1 MKAYFA
7 STLVAVF
14 ASAQES
20 EGCPYVTKN
29 EETGLLDIE
38 GLFHTWSIKDVDDQ
52 AVIDWATNKEAE
64 YEAVDQMWVDAMEGL
79 INEVATPWNDF
90 VARAEEIAN
99 TARALDVSTTE
110 EVVRFVTE
118 NTYIEGQSLSELY
131 PKIDELLLA
140 MQEESAS
147 LEERFNLDAIEA
159 TPVSLWKS
167 EYPGENIGAAF
178 VSWGFDPVIVN
189 SWLSD
194 TSASWEQL
202 QHEQQIAEAQLAMGQ
217 VQEAASYAE
226 GILDNMM
233 ADLVA
238 ANEGHMAAI
247 EEAANAKVEEL
258 KLEIE
263 EKAHA
268 DIAEL
273 EAFVEVALA
282 ELKAATAAGIEM
294 LGESIEETL
303 ESIDEAAEEL
313 DEMESSQSESDIEVE
328 DAEDATVSLLA
339 AEVEVAAEPKIPSS
353 SYVYAGMGLAG
364 VATAAYFMMKKQK

>member
-1 MKAYFA
+1 M
-7 STLVAVF
+7 
-14 ASAQES
+14 
-20 EGCPYVTKN
+20 
-29 EETGLLDIE
+29 
-38 GLFHTWSIKDVDDQ
+38 
-52 AVIDWATNKEAE
+52 
-64 YEAVDQMWVDAMEGL
+64 
-79 INEVATPWNDF
+79 
-90 VARAEEIAN
+90 
-99 TARALDVSTTE
+99 
-110 EVVRFVTE
+110 
-118 NTYIEGQSLSELY
+118 
-131 PKIDELLLA
+131 
-140 MQEESAS
+140 
-147 LEERFNLDAIEA
+147 
-159 TPVSLWKS
+159 
-167 EYPGENIGAAF
+167 
-178 VSWGFDPVIVN
+178 
-189 SWLSD
+189 
-194 TSASWEQL
+194 
-202 QHEQQIAEAQLAMGQ
+202 
-217 VQEAASYAE
+217 QEAASYAE

-282 ELKAATAAGIEM
+282 ELKATTAAGIEM

-364 VATAAYFMMKKQK
+364 VATAAYFMMKPFDLDHLGEQVRQIKHAGDPINRALGNSYTSTRTKKPDYSCSPSPWNLIVQTKRRAMPAARHRSTWSSSATSCS